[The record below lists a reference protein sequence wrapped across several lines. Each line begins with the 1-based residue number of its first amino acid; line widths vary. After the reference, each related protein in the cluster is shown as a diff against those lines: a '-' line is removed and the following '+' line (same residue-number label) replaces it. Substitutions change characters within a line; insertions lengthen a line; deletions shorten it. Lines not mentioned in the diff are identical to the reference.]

1 MNQNSPRGEHA
12 AEAKEGEFDID
23 RYIPRGQGAWNP
35 SKGAQC
41 SKKGKQGQARMRV
54 IRIGTH
60 WLLPVKLASKVCP
73 EAGRILNGAIV
84 QLFILSPAVD
94 TSACMVVY

>member
-1 MNQNSPRGEHA
+1 MLQRLKRANLILTGTSPGP
-12 AEAKEGEFDID
+12 GCM
-23 RYIPRGQGAWNP
+23 GNP

-54 IRIGTH
+54 IRIGTY